1 MTPEILDQITEM
13 VGIVPPEEY
22 LSLLQDYPEVLQS
35 VNRAIDDSESEGTV
49 ADVELI
55 RNPLCILEI
64 NREARVDSVLE
75 PDGTEFYWPEQ
86 LMIIGETGAGDYYCI
101 DVDQQVTGVMQFD
114 HHSVGFE
121 VIADS
126 LNEFVEML
134 EDTFSGE
141 WSEEDETDE

>member
-1 MTPEILDQITEM
+1 MTPKIIDQITEL
-13 VGIVPPEEY
+13 VGNVPPDDY
-22 LSLLQDYPEVLQS
+22 LRLLRDYPEVLQS
-35 VNRAIDDSESEGTV
+35 VNRAIDDSKSEGTV

-55 RNPLCILEI
+55 RDPSCILKI

-75 PDGTEFYWPEQ
+75 PDGTEFFWPDQ

-101 DVDQQVTGVMQFD
+101 DVERQVAGVMQFD

-126 LNEFVEML
+126 LNEFVDIL
-134 EDTFSGE
+134 EETFSRE
-141 WSEEDETDE
+141 WFEEDETDE